1 VLIPQ
6 HDSRLQW
13 IDALRG
19 YAIVG
24 VIAAHLE
31 LFPHGVRGVQ
41 LFFLAS
47 AISLLHSWH
56 NRKDGAAYFYVR
68 RFFRIAPMFYFSI
81 PAFIWLASTA
91 GAAPTPMQVGA
102 TVTGL
107 FWITPDW
114 QNSVVP
120 GSWSIACEVLFYSI
134 FPLLADRLDTFKKSA
149 LALGGSIAVAAL
161 AWPLLTAYAG
171 KMGADSALARNA
183 FAFAFIT
190 TQLPCFLAG
199 FCVYFAAS
207 SQRIA
212 RLCGAAGTALMLAVL
227 LWPQRS
233 AFYIAFVASFALIAY
248 SLSNGVLSVLNSR
261 LMAWIGIVSYSAYFW
276 HFFLIGLM
284 QLMMPQFG
292 GVWQIVF
299 VVIITFGASFLTYRI
314 IERPTI
320 RLGARAQS
328 WSTFL
333 KDRQPQTQSE
343 WTT

>member
-1 VLIPQ
+1 MTP
-6 HDSRLQW
+6 RLQW

-24 VIAAHLE
+24 VIGAHLG
-31 LFPHGVRGVQ
+31 LIPNGARGVQ

-68 RFFRIAPMFYFSI
+68 RFFRIAPMFYLSI
-81 PAFIWLASTA
+81 PAFIWLKSTA
-91 GAAPTPMQVGA
+91 GAAPTAMQIGA

-120 GSWSIACEVLFYSI
+120 GSWTIACEVLFYSI
-134 FPLLADRLDTFKKSA
+134 FPLLAERLDTFKKSL

-171 KMGADSALARNA
+171 KMGADSAFARNI
-183 FAFAFIT
+183 FAFVFIT

-212 RLCGAAGTALMLAVL
+212 RLCGAAGTAFMLAAI
-227 LWPQRS
+227 LWPPQSS
-233 AFYIAFVASFALIAY
+233 AFYIAFAASFALITY
-248 SLSNGVLSVLNSR
+248 SLSNGLLLV
-261 LMAWIGIVSYSAYFW
+261 
-276 HFFLIGLM
+276 
-284 QLMMPQFG
+284 Q
-292 GVWQIVF
+292 
-299 VVIITFGASFLTYRI
+299 
-314 IERPTI
+314 
-320 RLGARAQS
+320 
-328 WSTFL
+328 
-333 KDRQPQTQSE
+333 
-343 WTT
+343 